1 MAFDIFLTIFLVLL
15 NGFFVAAEFA
25 IVKVRSSQIDVRE
38 DINKSLSKVAKSI
51 VNNLDA
57 YLAATQL
64 GITLASLGLGWVGED
79 VMATIMLRIFDG
91 LNLNLSETAAHNLA
105 VPMAFA
111 LITILHITFGELA
124 PKSIAIRFP
133 TNTTFAIAWPLR
145 AFYFVFRP
153 FIWTLNG
160 FAIFILKIVGIQPMH
175 GSDIH
180 TEEELKMII
189 SESHEGGA
197 IEQTERDLIRNV
209 FDFDDRRV
217 WDIQTLRKDIT
228 CIDRDMKLDKAI
240 EFAIREGY
248 SRYPVTAGNSLDEIV
263 GIIYTKDLM
272 RTMVAS
278 KKPDSIEPLLRKVNF
293 IPESRLIKDLL
304 KDFQKKHIQMGIVT
318 NEIGEVSGLVTMED
332 ILEELVGEIQ
342 DEYDNEKPHVEN
354 LGNGT
359 FIVNAHYKLNDI
371 NKYLP
376 YRLEESEDY
385 DTFSGMLTYRYPHD
399 LQQGDQFTLDE
410 YDVRILKMYRNSPE
424 TVELKLRS
432 LEPSNL
438 DTD

>member
-1 MAFDIFLTIFLVLL
+1 MAFEIFLTIFLVIL

-25 IVKVRSSQIDVRE
+25 IVKVRSSQIEVRE
-38 DINKSLSKVAKSI
+38 DINKNLSRIAKSI

-79 VMATIMLRIFDG
+79 VMSTLLLRLFEVMQLHI
-91 LNLNLSETAAHNLA
+91 SETTAHNLSF
-105 VPMAFA
+105 PMAFA
-111 LITILHITFGELA
+111 IITVLHITFGELA
-124 PKSIAIRFP
+124 PKSIAIRYP
-133 TNTTFAIAWPLR
+133 TNTTFAIALPLQ

-153 FIWTLNG
+153 FIWLLNG
-160 FAIFILKIVGIQPMH
+160 FATFILKIVGIHPMH
-175 GSDIH
+175 GGDIH

-228 CIDRDMKLDKAI
+228 TIDRDMRIDKAI

-248 SRYPVTAGNSLDEIV
+248 SRYPVTARSSLDDIV

-272 RTMVAS
+272 RTMVSS
-278 KKPDSIEPLLRKVNF
+278 KKPDSIEPLLRKVYF

-304 KDFQKKHIQMGIVT
+304 KDFQKRHIQMGIVT

-342 DEYDNEKPHVEN
+342 DEYDNEKPYVEN
-354 LGNGT
+354 LGNGS
-359 FIVNAHYKLNDI
+359 FIVSAHHKLSDI

-385 DTFSGMLTYRYPHD
+385 DTFSGMLTFRYPRD
-399 LQQGDQFTLDE
+399 LQEGERLALEE
-410 YDVRILKMYRNSPE
+410 YDVCILKMYRNSPE
-424 TVELKLRS
+424 TVELKVRS
-432 LEPSNL
+432 LTERV
-438 DTD
+438 DA